1 MEIFQKHFKIPKLNK
16 LIQPVWKIVT
26 VAHQAPLS
34 MVFPREEYW
43 SGLPFPPP
51 GDLPKPGIKPTS
63 PALAGRFFTTEP
75 LGKPLIA
82 KYKDS
87 NPGSFSLFVSQALF
101 LRKVET
107 YCSGLDHYKVALLH
121 ISEGPCAS
129 VAQSF
134 PTLCNPMGC
143 SPPGSSSMGFSRQGY
158 WSGLPF
164 PSPGDLFTLKTLAPA
179 ITLQRG
185 AFLQY

>member
-1 MEIFQKHFKIPKLNK
+1 
-16 LIQPVWKIVT
+16 
-26 VAHQAPLS
+26 

-143 SPPGSSSMGFSRQGY
+143 SPPGSSSMGFSRQEY
-158 WSGLPF
+158 WNGLPF
-164 PSPGDLFTLKTLAPA
+164 PSPEDLPDPGIKPRSPELAGRFFTTEPPGKPTSHYSPCYSPWAA
-179 ITLQRG
+179 KSRHD
-185 AFLQY
+185 